1 MARPKILVVDDEQLI
16 RWSLSE
22 RLTQE
27 GCDVVEAGTVKEALA
42 AAGPSIDLVLLDYRL
57 PDGDGLK
64 VLKEIKSR
72 EPDIPVILLT
82 AFSSIETAVEAM
94 KQGAYHYAN
103 KPFNLDELVLV
114 VQKALETTALRREVR
129 SLRASR
135 SEPYALGRIVGDSPV
150 MESLRALLQR
160 IATSPASTVLLTGE
174 SGTGKD
180 LAAKVIHYNSERA
193 PRPFMNI
200 TCSALPDTL
209 LESELFGHERGAFTD
224 ARQQKTGLLES
235 AEGGTVF
242 LDEIAEMVPALQA
255 KLLRFLEEKA
265 FKRIGGAAD
274 IRVDV
279 RVIAATNR
287 NLEEAVQQGKFREDL
302 YYRLNVLQVQL
313 PPLREHIGD
322 VPLLVSF
329 YIDTFNR
336 EFRKQVRGVTDDAMA
351 LLRGYRWP
359 GNIRELRN
367 AVERAMLLADG
378 DRLRPEHFPMS
389 VAKRTVTVG
398 FGLPEEGV
406 NLESV
411 ERELVLQAL
420 TRTGWNHTKA
430 AALLGLNRDQIRY
443 RVEKFGLEAPQRAG
457 ARVGDEKSAERE

>member
-1 MARPKILVVDDEQLI
+1 MGSPTILVVDDEALI

-22 RLTQE
+22 RLKQE
-27 GCDVVEAGTVKEALA
+27 GYAVVEAGTAKEALA
-42 AAGPSIDLVLLDYRL
+42 ACCPDIDLVLLDYRL
-57 PDGDGLK
+57 PDSDGLR
-64 VLKEIKSR
+64 VLKLIKAS

-103 KPFNLDELVLV
+103 KPFNLDELAMVI
-114 VQKALETTALRREVR
+114 QKALETTALRREVR
-129 SLRASR
+129 ALRRSV
-135 SEPYALGRIVGDSPV
+135 SEPYGVSRIVGDSPA
-150 MESLRALLQR
+150 MQALRALLQR
-160 IATSPASTVLLTGE
+160 VASSPASTVLLMGE

-180 LAAKVIHYNSERA
+180 LAAKVIHYNSDRA
-193 PRPFMNI
+193 TKPFMNI
-200 TCSALPDTL
+200 TCSALPEAL

-224 ARQQKTGLLES
+224 ARQQKAGLLES

-242 LDEIAEMVPALQA
+242 LDEIGEMMPALQA

-287 NLEEAVQQGKFREDL
+287 DLEEAVAEGKFRADL
-302 YYRLNVLQVQL
+302 FYRLNVMQLLL
-313 PPLREHIGD
+313 PPLREHASDI
-322 VPLLVSF
+322 PLLVSY
-329 YIDTFNR
+329 YIDQFNR
-336 EFRKQVRGVTDDAMA
+336 EFRKQVHGTTDEAMDV
-351 LLRGYRWP
+351 LRGYRWP

-367 AVERAMLLADG
+367 AVERAMLLVDG
-378 DRLRPEHFPMS
+378 DQLEAVHFPMS
-389 VAKRTVTVG
+389 VARRTTEQLLL
-398 FGLPEEGV
+398 LPEEGLS
-406 NLESV
+406 LETV
-411 ERELVLQAL
+411 ERELVIQAL

-443 RVEKFGLEAPQRAG
+443 RIEKFGLE
-457 ARVGDEKSAERE
+457 KTAERE